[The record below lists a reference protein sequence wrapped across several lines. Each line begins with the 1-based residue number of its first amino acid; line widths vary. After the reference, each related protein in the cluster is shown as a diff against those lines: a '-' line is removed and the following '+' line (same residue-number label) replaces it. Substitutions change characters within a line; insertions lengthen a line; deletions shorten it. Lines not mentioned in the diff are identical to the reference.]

1 MAKKRIFIHK
11 EENYDY
17 TFDDEDEASS
27 QFCVEVDEEKIKEWE
42 YIQKRYEDMQEELA
56 ILKFNR

>member
-1 MAKKRIFIHK
+1 MAKKRIFICK

-17 TFDDEDEASS
+17 SFEEEDEASS
-27 QFCVEVDEEKIKEWE
+27 QFCVEVDEEKIKEWK